1 MSFNIALS
9 GLNAAQKDLDVTSNN
24 IANVNTAGFKES
36 RAEFVDVYAA
46 SLLSSN
52 KTKVGD
58 GVLTS
63 VVAQQFSQGSIQF
76 TNNSLDLAITGNGF
90 FATVPELGSLE
101 ATYTRAG
108 QFQLNQDNFIV
119 NSSGG
124 HLLGFP
130 TNADG
135 TSASVSLSTAKPI
148 RIPTESGAPQQSSEV
163 DIRMNL
169 PAGASY
175 IADAPGN
182 FDPEDPLSFNHST
195 SVTVFDSLGQ
205 SHIMT
210 YFFVKD
216 NPEVAP
222 NQWMMFAAVDG
233 KVIDLADDPTVQA
246 AADAVVVTAKANIA
260 TAQAALVVTQTALN
274 AAQATLGTEEVNA
287 ITAQATFD
295 AIVGVPTAAQNT
307 ALANAIGARDAALV
321 ARDATLAANTISE
334 ATLAAAV
341 TVGAD
346 AIAKTTPEGGAVSG
360 PLAGGG
366 GVKGARL
373 TYNSSGDFISQS
385 PTLANGGI
393 RTVAFTDHLPN
404 GADPT
409 QNIIIDFNLDP
420 SGPNPNEPTQFASNF
435 EVTALEQDGLAV
447 GRLTGLDIGIDG
459 LVRATYSNG
468 TSSPLA
474 RIALVNFAN
483 EQGLAQ
489 VGGTGWK
496 ESITSG
502 GALAGEAGSGTFG
515 SINSSALEQSN
526 VNLTTE
532 LIDLISAQRNF
543 QANSRALEVDN
554 QLNQTI
560 LQIR

>member
-24 IANVNTAGFKES
+24 IANVNTTGFKES

-46 SLLSSN
+46 SLLSSG

-58 GVLTS
+58 GVLTAD
-63 VVAQQFSQGSIQF
+63 VAQQFSQGSIQF
-76 TNNSLDLAITGNGF
+76 TNNALDLAITGNGF

-101 ATYTRAG
+101 TSYTRAG
-108 QFQLNQDNFIV
+108 QFKLNQDNFIV
-119 NSSGG
+119 NSQGG

-130 TNADG
+130 VNPDG
-135 TSASVSLSTAKPI
+135 TSASVSLSTAEPI
-148 RIPTESGAPQQSSEV
+148 RIPTASGAPQQSSEV

-169 PAGASY
+169 PAGDSY
-175 IADAPGN
+175 ISSAPDN
-182 FDPEDPLSFNHST
+182 FDPEDPLTYNHST
-195 SVTVFDSLGQ
+195 SITIFDSLGD

-210 YFFVKD
+210 YYFIKD
-216 NPEVAP
+216 NPSTAP

-233 KVIDLADDPTVQA
+233 KVIDLAEDAAVQA
-246 AADAVVVTAKANIA
+246 TAD
-260 TAQAALVVTQTALN
+260 ALVVSETTAATN
-274 AAQATLGTEEVNA
+274 AQATY
-287 ITAQATFD
+287 D
-295 AIVGVPTAAQNT
+295 AIASPTAADLVTLNSAKT
-307 ALANAIGARDAALV
+307 AL
-321 ARDATLAANTISE
+321 
-334 ATLAAAV
+334 
-341 TVGAD
+341 AD
-346 AIAKTTPEGGAVSG
+346 AIAKTTPEGGTVSG
-360 PLAGGG
+360 ALAPD

-385 PTLANGGI
+385 PSLANGGI
-393 RTVAFTDHLPN
+393 RTIAFTDHLPN

-409 QNIIIDFNLDP
+409 QTVGIDFNLDP
-420 SGPNPNEPTQFASNF
+420 LAPNPNEPTQFASNF
-435 EVTALEQDGLAV
+435 EVTSLQQDGLAV
-447 GRLTGLDIGIDG
+447 GRLTGIDIGTDG

-468 TSSPLA
+468 TSEPLS
-474 RIALVNFAN
+474 RIAMISFAN
-483 EQGLAQ
+483 DQGLTQ
-489 VGGTGWK
+489 VGSTSWK

-502 GALAGEAGSGTFG
+502 EALAGEGGSGTFG
-515 SINSSALEQSN
+515 TINSSALEQSN
-526 VNLTTE
+526 VNLTSE